1 MARRPALLRILLVL
15 GLLASV
21 GALAWLMRTNS
32 SPTKVYCGPDGRLT
46 ATAPHQ
52 SHRSYCLRAFTAV
65 TNLRP
70 GTPFDFTFDLVDDRG
85 ATLRQFQTVH
95 EKIMHVIVV
104 RQDLAQFQH
113 VHPTY
118 SAAEGR
124 FTVHD
129 LVLPSSAP
137 YRLFADFRPVGAMTG
152 PDGQPL
158 SVTVPA
164 ALEVGDQETYR
175 PEPLPVASD
184 TATVGDY
191 EVALSRPDTLRA
203 GEVPQLTFTIRR
215 GGEVVTDLEP
225 YLGANGHAVI
235 LREEDL
241 AFIHSHALEDRTALQ
256 GGKLPFMV
264 HFAEPGRYRMFVQF
278 QHRGAVQTVAF
289 TLPGVEPA
297 AAGTMSGAHSGH

>member
-1 MARRPALLRILLVL
+1 MSNVRMTEGQAPMARRPALLRILLALVS
-15 GLLASV
+15 LASV
-21 GALAWLMRTNS
+21 GTLVWLMRTDP

-46 ATAPHQ
+46 GTATHQ

-137 YRLFADFRPVGAMTG
+137 YRLFADFTPVGAMAG
-152 PDGQPL
+152 PRWSTARRDG
-158 SVTVPA
+158 
-164 ALEVGDQETYR
+164 
-175 PEPLPVASD
+175 
-184 TATVGDY
+184 
-191 EVALSRPDTLRA
+191 A
-203 GEVPQLTFTIRR
+203 GRTR
-215 GGEVVTDLEP
+215 GW
-225 YLGANGHAVI
+225 
-235 LREEDL
+235 R
-241 AFIHSHALEDRTALQ
+241 
-256 GGKLPFMV
+256 
-264 HFAEPGRYRMFVQF
+264 PGRVSARTPPGRFRRI
-278 QHRGAVQTVAF
+278 HRR
-289 TLPGVEPA
+289 
-297 AAGTMSGAHSGH
+297 